1 MTQTVLG
8 HLDDRGLTCGAG
20 SQPAC
25 SRPDSGPFTLRTSV
39 IRIFVASILFA
50 LGAAAQTTARE
61 SVKLSER
68 RPVVRPAPGSEA
80 TVRTVRDLP
89 SWKDLKFKPL
99 PEIKI
104 PNPEQF
110 TLPNGMKVYLLEN
123 HELPLVSGFALI
135 RTGNLFDPPDKKG
148 LAEITGMVLRTGGTQ
163 SKTGDELDE
172 TLENIAASVE
182 SNIGESRGDLSF
194 SCLRENTDQVMGIF
208 RDFMTSAAFRED
220 KVELAKTQLRSSIA
234 RRNDDPFGIASRE
247 FSSLV
252 YGPNTPYGWIIQY
265 SDVDNIYRQDLI
277 NFYKRYYFPA
287 NIMLAV
293 YGDFSS
299 ADMRARIEKLF
310 GEWNYKQPPVPP
322 FPEFKSKPA
331 PGIYVAE
338 KPDVTQT
345 FFEIGHIGGL
355 LRDKDFPALE
365 VAADIL
371 GSGFTSRLVRRI
383 RTELG
388 YAYSIGASWGAG
400 FLTPGLFTISGSTK
414 SQSTL
419 ETIQT
424 IEEELR
430 KLRSGEV
437 TDEELKTAKDTVLNS
452 FVFFFDTPAKTI
464 NRVVLYDYYGYP
476 KDFIFTYQKAVA
488 AVTKADVLRVARE
501 YLKPENLTIVAVGNA
516 REFVKPLS
524 TLKLPVHTL
533 DLTIPEPKSETPSI
547 SSESAAQGR
556 ALLARM
562 QQAMGGEEKIAAVK
576 DFDRTAEGTAQFG
589 GPAKVKQ
596 RERFIAPSYM
606 REDQQLP
613 FGAMSVYSDGKSGWM
628 AGPQGTQPLP
638 GPVVKQM
645 QVEMFHNLITLALS
659 DRDPSRTVS
668 AAGPDTLEI
677 RDRAGNVTRLQ
688 LDSTGLPSKEM
699 YESMQMTGKSQHV
712 EEIFS
717 DWREVSGVK
726 TPFHVVIRQG
736 GNDFADLK
744 VTDMKINTGLT
755 VEELSKKP

>member
-1 MTQTVLG
+1 VDRAARRAARRGPHGGGAMTRASASRRASLGVVCAVLAAASLAPAQTAA
-8 HLDDRGLTCGAG
+8 R
-20 SQPAC
+20 QPAK
-25 SRPDSGPFTLRTSV
+25 P
-39 IRIFVASILFA
+39 ASA
-50 LGAAAQTTARE
+50 
-61 SVKLSER
+61 
-68 RPVVRPAPGSEA
+68 RPVVRPAAPGSEA

-89 SWKDLKFKPL
+89 SWKDLKFRPL
-99 PEIKI
+99 PPVQI
-104 PNPEQF
+104 PHPEQF

-123 HELPLVSGFALI
+123 HELPLVSGFALV

-163 SKTGDELDE
+163 SKTGDQLDE

-182 SNIGESRGDLSF
+182 SSIGETRGELSF
-194 SCLRENTDQVMGIF
+194 SCLRENTDQVMAIF

-220 KVELAKTQLRSSIA
+220 KVELAKIHLRSSIA
-234 RRNDDPFGIASRE
+234 RRNDDPAGIVSRE

-252 YGPNTPYGWIIQY
+252 YGPATPYGWIIQY
-265 SDVDNIYRQDLI
+265 ADVDNIRRQDLI
-277 NFYKRYYFPA
+277 DFYRRYYFPA

-310 GEWNYKQPPVPP
+310 GDWNYKQPPVPP

-331 PGIYVAE
+331 PGVFVAE

-345 FFEIGHIGGL
+345 FFEIGHLGGL

-371 GSGFTSRLVRRI
+371 GSGFTSRLVRRV

-388 YAYSIGASWGAG
+388 YAYSIGANWGAG

-414 SQSTL
+414 SQSTV

-430 KLRSGEV
+430 KLRAREV

-452 FVFFFDTPAKTI
+452 FVFFFDTPAKTL

-476 KDFIFTYQKAVA
+476 KDFIFAYQKAVA
-488 AVTKADVLRVARE
+488 AVTKADVLRVARQ
-501 YLKPENLTIVAVGNA
+501 YLKPENLTIVAVGNP
-516 REFVKPLS
+516 REFGKPLS

-533 DLTIPEPKSETPSI
+533 DLTIPEPRRESPSI
-547 SSESAAQGR
+547 SSQSAAQGR

-562 QQAMGGEEKIAAVK
+562 QQAMGGGAKLAAVR
-576 DFDRTAEGTAQFG
+576 DFDRTAEGSAHFG
-589 GPAKVKQ
+589 GPARVKQ

-613 FGAMSVYSDGKSGWM
+613 FGAVAVYSDGDSGWI
-628 AGPQGTQPLP
+628 AGPQGVQPLP
-638 GPVVKQM
+638 GPVLKQM
-645 QVEMFHNLITLALS
+645 QAEMFHNLITLALS
-659 DRDPSRTVS
+659 DRDPSRTLS
-668 AAGPDTLEI
+668 AAGPDVLEI

-688 LDSTGLPSKEM
+688 LDAAGLPSKQM
-699 YESMQMTGKSQHV
+699 YESMQMTGKPQPV

-717 DWREVSGVK
+717 DWREVNGVM

-736 GNDFADLK
+736 GAEFADLK
-744 VTDMKINTGLT
+744 VVDMKINSGLT
-755 VEELSKKP
+755 VQELSKKP